1 VGGRKVMER
10 FSYEGSEHL
19 QISALK
25 WVPEGEIKA
34 VIQIVH
40 GMNEHIER
48 YKEMAEFFNK
58 KGIAVYGEDH
68 RGHGH
73 TAEIKKD
80 LGHFYD
86 KDGFPKI
93 MNDVHGLT
101 EVIKKEH
108 PKTPIFLLG
117 HSMGSFISR
126 NIITIF
132 PGDFKGVI
140 ISGTGNYGNI
150 ELKLNKTLLKLLLL
164 IFGSKK
170 VIPFFFTN
178 GMNDFNKEFEPRRT
192 DYDWLSTDPKVADE
206 FVEDPLCGSMDTLGF
221 YRDLLDFLDNMQKKK
236 NIARIPK
243 TMPMLIFSGSMDP
256 VGKNGKTSTIAYENY
271 KKAGIKD
278 ITFKLWEGYRHEV
291 HKEPVKFELFQEIV
305 EWIQMRI

>member
-1 VGGRKVMER
+1 MIER
-10 FSYEGSEHL
+10 FKYEGSEHL
-19 QISALK
+19 KISAAK
-25 WVPEGEIKA
+25 WIPKGEIKA

-40 GMNEHIER
+40 GMNEHVGR
-48 YKEMAEFFNK
+48 FSEMAEFFYK
-58 KGIAVYGEDH
+58 KGFAVYGEDH

-101 EVIKKEH
+101 EVIKKDY
-108 PKTPIFLLG
+108 PKTPIILLG

-126 NIITIF
+126 NIITLF
-132 PGDFKGVI
+132 PGDYKGLI
-140 ISGTGNYGNI
+140 LSGTGNYCNL
-150 ELKLNKTLLKLLLL
+150 EVWASKNMLKLLLL
-164 IFGSKK
+164 AFGPRK
-170 VIPFFFTN
+170 VIPYFFTN
-178 GMNDFNKEFEPRRT
+178 GTNNFNKSFEPRRT

-206 FVEDPLCGSMDTLGF
+206 FVEDPLCGTLDSLGF
-221 YRDLLDFLDNMQKKK
+221 YRDLLDMLDNMQKKK

-243 TMPMLIFSGSMDP
+243 DMPMLIFSGSMDP
-256 VGKNGKTSTIAYENY
+256 IGKNGKTVTIAYENY

-291 HKEPVKFELFQEIV
+291 HKEPVKFELFEEIV
-305 EWIQMRI
+305 EWIEKRI

>member
-1 VGGRKVMER
+1 MER

-19 QISALK
+19 KISAAK
-25 WVPEGEIKA
+25 WIPEGKIKA
-34 VIQIVH
+34 IIQIVH
-40 GMNEHIER
+40 GMNEHIGR
-48 YKEMAEFFNK
+48 YVEMAEFLSKNGF
-58 KGIAVYGEDH
+58 AVYGEDH
-68 RGHGH
+68 RGHGL

-101 EVIKKEH
+101 EIIKREH
-108 PKTPIFLLG
+108 PGVPVFLLG

-126 NIITIF
+126 NLITLF
-132 PGDFKGVI
+132 PNDFKGVI
-140 ISGTGNYGNI
+140 LSGTGNYCML
-150 ELKLNKTLLKLLLL
+150 EVLTNKTLLKLLLA
-164 IFGSKK
+164 IYGSRK

-192 DYDWLSTDPKVADE
+192 DYDWLATDPKVADE
-206 FVEDPLCGSMDTLGF
+206 FIADPLCGTMNSLGF
-221 YRDLLDFLDNMQKKK
+221 YRDLMDMLHNMQKKK
-236 NIARIPK
+236 KIAKIPK
-243 TMPMLIFSGSMDP
+243 DMPMFLFAGSMDP

-278 ITFKLWEGYRHEV
+278 ITFKLWEGCRHEV
-291 HKEPVKFELFQEIV
+291 HKEPVKIELFNEIV
-305 EWIQMRI
+305 SWIEKRI